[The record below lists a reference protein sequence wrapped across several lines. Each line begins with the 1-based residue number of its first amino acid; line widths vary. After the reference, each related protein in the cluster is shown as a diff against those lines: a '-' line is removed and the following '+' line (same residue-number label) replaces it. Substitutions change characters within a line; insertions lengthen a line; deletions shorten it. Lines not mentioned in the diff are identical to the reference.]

1 MNDIE
6 FIYLTHVQQHL
17 SGDLKHRKKIHTF
30 FASVIHNYSMNRLI

>member
-17 SGDLKHRKKIHTF
+17 SGDLKHRKKKYIHF
-30 FASVIHNYSMNRLI
+30 LDP

>member
-17 SGDLKHRKKIHTF
+17 SGDLKHRKKIHKF
-30 FASVIHNYSMNRLI
+30 FWIRDS

>member
-17 SGDLKHRKKIHTF
+17 SGDLKHRKKKNTYIF
-30 FASVIHNYSMNRLI
+30 LDP